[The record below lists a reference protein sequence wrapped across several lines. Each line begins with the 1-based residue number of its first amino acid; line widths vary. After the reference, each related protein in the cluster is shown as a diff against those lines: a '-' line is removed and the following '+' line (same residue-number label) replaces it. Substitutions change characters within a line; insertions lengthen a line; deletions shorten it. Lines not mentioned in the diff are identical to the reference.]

1 MCVHRLQQLVENGPH
16 PPAGQTGAKYIIRED
31 GQRLDLRFLRKDS
44 DRHLEFGYKVERH
57 LVNGDYVLFNRQPSL
72 HKMSMMVGIACFH
85 PEHAC
90 WFVTWGLQRHACT
103 SCVCKFVV
111 GSLGNLRIFLA
122 MKTGIERAVRCKV
135 VFWESLSW
143 IER

>member
-1 MCVHRLQQLVENGPH
+1 MRGCVRRLQQLVENGPH

-72 HKMSMMVGIACFH
+72 HKMSMMV
-85 PEHAC
+85 
-90 WFVTWGLQRHACT
+90 CT
-103 SCVCKFVV
+103 HVLL
-111 GSLGNLRIFLA
+111 SLKSSVATGQVICLA
-122 MKTGIERAVRCKV
+122 
-135 VFWESLSW
+135 LS
-143 IER
+143 